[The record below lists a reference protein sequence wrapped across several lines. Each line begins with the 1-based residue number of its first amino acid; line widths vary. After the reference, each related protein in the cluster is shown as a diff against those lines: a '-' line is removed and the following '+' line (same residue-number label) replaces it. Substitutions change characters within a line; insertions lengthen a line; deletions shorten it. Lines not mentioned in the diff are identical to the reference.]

1 MCAPVV
7 LDRQALHPHSCMC
20 DIQMQ
25 VLESLLLTF
34 PERNESFSFKV
45 TFTQGYNTS
54 KHQRREMSVRRGV
67 FLKGCGFLMFPP
79 IMSEVT
85 LNAKGLMLGG
95 PGD

>member
-1 MCAPVV
+1 
-7 LDRQALHPHSCMC
+7 MC
-20 DIQMQ
+20 DIQTQ

-34 PERNESFSFKV
+34 PERNGSFSFKV
-45 TFTQGYNTS
+45 IFTQEYNTS

-67 FLKGCGFLMFPP
+67 FLKGCGFLMSLP